1 MWGKYGGYGF
11 IIGYITG
18 KVVLDIIPRFYTVD
32 NPGTD
37 SEFGGCGRFVERF
50 RP

>member
-1 MWGKYGGYGF
+1 MSYEIWWGI

-18 KVVLDIIPRFYTVD
+18 KVVLDKILRFYIVD
-32 NPGTD
+32 NFGKD
-37 SEFGGCGRFVERF
+37 LEFVGYGRFVERF